1 LVKCVNSLKFAGKNV
16 SKPLSRRHFILTT
29 TAGSIGLAASRT
41 NLAHAALLTTHSLP
55 ENIIPIPH
63 PANAP
68 IQPVNTASTFPTDP
82 SGLYTLSRS
91 LSEVWAKKLLALQVL
106 DASRPQEYGG
116 ILCPTEHIVH
126 GRVGDTIYPFL
137 HMAHRTGDSRYVD
150 ASVLLFRW
158 IENNVSQPDG
168 SWLNEPKDSWK
179 GTTVFS
185 VIALCEALLYHGE
198 LMDPAFKDAIRA
210 RLLKAGNFIYDN
222 VNIDYGNINYPLSA
236 SYALSLLGT
245 LEDQPRFSEKGKLL
259 AHQALNFFSRNN
271 HFIFGEGTPYYQA
284 SKKGCFSIDLG
295 YNVEE
300 TLPSLALYGLLNQD
314 EELLQQVTLSLQTH
328 LEFMLPDGGWDNSW
342 GTRNY
347 KWTWWGSRTSDG
359 CQPAYALLAHRDPRF
374 YRAALKN
381 TELLQNNTI
390 DGLLYGGP
398 HYASHHVPPSV
409 HHTFCHI
416 KALTTIL
423 DHNQHTPTAPTPSST
438 LINAVS
444 TTSSTHPTTP
454 TRPAAAPST
463 STTTSSTPT
472 SNTASTA
479 PTNLP
484 NTAATPTHSPGA
496 TADPSILPR
505 ETPYGLRFFTDIQTW
520 LISTGAFKATVTGY
534 DREYKAMHNGHA
546 TGGAL
551 TLLWHELTGPLLVA
565 SMNNYQLVEAGNMQ
579 ADKDP
584 LSMPLTPRVE
594 LTTNGV
600 TYMNISCLD
609 ARITAEEQ
617 QNKIII
623 KTRSKLVDKDQHD
636 PAQGPVYCYADYI
649 FTPQQISLSF
659 RHDPTP
665 YSDSIRIVLPVISR
679 SGEAVAVINDKTIH
693 IQKEKSLVTL
703 KTNQSIQQLP
713 TTDGRLFNFVPGLE
727 AIPFVIHHQPAV
739 IDITIQGTW

>member
-1 LVKCVNSLKFAGKNV
+1 V
-16 SKPLSRRHFILTT
+16 SKPLSRRRFILTT
-29 TAGSIGLAASRT
+29 TAGTFGLAASRT
-41 NLAHAALLTTHSLP
+41 DLAHAALLAPTHPGSLAVTP
-55 ENIIPIPH
+55 CSALQPNQLAGSAVIPPIP
-63 PANAP
+63 P
-68 IQPVNTASTFPTDP
+68 DP
-82 SGLYTLSRS
+82 SDLYTLSRS

-185 VIALCEALLYHGE
+185 VIALCEALRYHGE
-198 LMDPAFKDAIRA
+198 LMDPAFKNAIRA

-423 DHNQHTPTAPTPSST
+423 DHNQHTPT
-438 LINAVS
+438 S
-444 TTSSTHPTTP
+444 TTQSTTT
-454 TRPAAAPST
+454 TRIAAAAST
-463 STTTSSTPT
+463 TTTSSSTTLT
-472 SNTASTA
+472 S
-479 PTNLP
+479 
-484 NTAATPTHSPGA
+484 NTAATPTQSSSA
-496 TADPSILPR
+496 TAAPSLLPR

-520 LISTGAFKATVTGY
+520 LISTGAFKATITGY

-551 TLLWHELTGPLLVA
+551 TLLWHDLTGPLLVA
-565 SMNNYQLVEAGNMQ
+565 SMNAYQLVEAGNMQ

-594 LTTNGV
+594 LTTDGV

-609 ARITAEEQ
+609 AEITTEEQ

-679 SGEAVAVINDKTIH
+679 SGEAVAVKNNKTIH

-703 KTNQSIQQLP
+703 KTNQPIQQLP

>member
-1 LVKCVNSLKFAGKNV
+1 V
-16 SKPLSRRHFILTT
+16 SKPLSRRRFLLTT
-29 TAGSIGLAASRT
+29 TAGTFGLAASPA
-41 NLAHAALLTTHSLP
+41 NLAYAALLAPIHPGSLAATP
-55 ENIIPIPH
+55 YSAAQPQPL
-63 PANAP
+63 ANAIAIP
-68 IQPVNTASTFPTDP
+68 PFTPDP
-82 SGLYTLSRS
+82 SELYTLSRS
-91 LSEVWAKKLLALQVL
+91 LTEVWAKKLLGLQVL

-158 IENNVSQPDG
+158 IGNNVSQPDG
-168 SWLNEPKDSWK
+168 SWLNEPNDSWK

-185 VIALCEALLYHGE
+185 VIALCEALRYHGE
-198 LMDPAFKDAIRA
+198 LMDPAFKDAVRA

-245 LEDQPRFSEKGKLL
+245 LEDQSRFKEKGKLL
-259 AHQALNFFSRNN
+259 AHQALSFFSRNN

-284 SKKGCFSIDLG
+284 SKKGCFSVDLG

-359 CQPAYALLAHRDPRF
+359 CQPAYALLAHHDPRF

-381 TELLQNNTI
+381 TELLQHNTI

-423 DHNQHTPTAPTPSST
+423 DHNEHATTAPITT
-438 LINAVS
+438 YS
-444 TTSSTHPTTP
+444 TTPVAATP
-454 TRPAAAPST
+454 GAAAPTSTT
-463 STTTSSTPT
+463 STTTTHSSTTTPTTLTITSISAVATTTGTTASSTTPIT
-472 SNTASTA
+472 SNS
-479 PTNLP
+479 
-484 NTAATPTHSPGA
+484 AA
-496 TADPSILPR
+496 ADPSLLPR

-551 TLLWHELTGPLLVA
+551 TLLWHDLTGPLLIA

-584 LSMPLTPRVE
+584 LSMPLTPRIE
-594 LTTNGV
+594 LTTDGV

-609 ARITAEEQ
+609 ASITTEEQ
-617 QNKIII
+617 HDKIII

-665 YSDSIRIVLPVISR
+665 TPTPYNNAIRIVLPIISR
-679 SGEAVAVINDKTIH
+679 SGEAVAVKDDKTIY
-693 IQKEKSLVTL
+693 IQKEEALVTI
-703 KTNQSIQQLP
+703 KTNQPVQRLP
-713 TTDGRLFNFVPGLE
+713 TTAERLFNFVPGLE
-727 AIPFVIHHQPAV
+727 AIPFAIHQQPAI
-739 IDITIQGTW
+739 IDITVNSQKPPSHPS

>member
-1 LVKCVNSLKFAGKNV
+1 M
-16 SKPLSRRHFILTT
+16 SKPLSRRRFILTT
-29 TAGSIGLAASRT
+29 AAGSFGLAASRT
-41 NLAHAALLTTHSLP
+41 NLARAALLTARLP
-55 ENIIPIPH
+55 IHPGSHPPIPYRAAQ
-63 PANAP
+63 PPFTDAALAP
-68 IQPVNTASTFPTDP
+68 DP
-82 SGLYTLSRS
+82 SELYTLSHS
-91 LSEVWAKKLLALQVL
+91 LTEVWAKRLLNLQVL

-137 HMAHRTGDSRYVD
+137 HMAHRTGDSRYID

-158 IENNVSQPDG
+158 IEGNVSQPDG
-168 SWLNEPKDSWK
+168 SWLNEPKDNWK
-179 GTTVFS
+179 GTTVFT
-185 VIALCEALLYHGE
+185 VIALCEALRYHGE
-198 LMDPAFKDAIRA
+198 LMDPAFKDAIRV

-236 SYALSLLGT
+236 SYALSLLGM
-245 LEDQPRFSEKGKLL
+245 LEDQPRFKEKGKLL

-284 SKKGCFSIDLG
+284 SKKGCFSVDLG

-300 TLPSLALYGLLNQD
+300 TLPSLTLYGLLNQD

-328 LEFMLPDGGWDNSW
+328 MEFMLPDGGWDNSW

-359 CQPAYALLAHRDPRF
+359 CQPAYALLAGRDPRF
-374 YRAALKN
+374 YRVALKN
-381 TELLQNNTI
+381 TQLLQRNTI

-423 DHNQHTPTAPTPSST
+423 DHNE
-438 LINAVS
+438 
-444 TTSSTHPTTP
+444 
-454 TRPAAAPST
+454 PAAAAT
-463 STTTSSTPT
+463 
-472 SNTASTA
+472 
-479 PTNLP
+479 
-484 NTAATPTHSPGA
+484 ATPSL
-496 TADPSILPR
+496 LPR

-551 TLLWHELTGPLLVA
+551 TLLWHDLTGPLLVA
-565 SMNNYQLVEAGNMQ
+565 SMTSYQLVEAGNMQ

-584 LSMPLTPRVE
+584 LSMPLTPRIE
-594 LTTNGV
+594 LTTSGI
-600 TYMNISCLD
+600 TYTNIACLD
-609 ARITAEEQ
+609 AEITTEEQ
-617 QNKIII
+617 QHNKIII

-636 PAQGPVYCYADYI
+636 PAQGPVYCYAEYI
-649 FTPQQISLSF
+649 FTPQQISLCF
-659 RHDPTP
+659 HHDPTP
-665 YSDSIRIVLPVISR
+665 YTDPIRIVLPFISQT
-679 SGEAVAVINDKTIH
+679 GEPVEISNDTTAHIH
-693 IQKEKSLVTL
+693 KEKAVVTI
-703 KTNQSIQQLP
+703 KTNQTLQRLP
-713 TTDGRLFNFVPGLE
+713 TTAERLFNFVPGLE
-727 AIPFVIHHQPAV
+727 AIPFAIHHQPAV
-739 IDITIQGTW
+739 IDITVKSRQ

>member
-1 LVKCVNSLKFAGKNV
+1 V
-16 SKPLSRRHFILTT
+16 SKPLSRRRFILTT

-55 ENIIPIPH
+55 ENSSPIP
-63 PANAP
+63 
-68 IQPVNTASTFPTDP
+68 P
-82 SGLYTLSRS
+82 SDLYTLSRS
-91 LSEVWAKKLLALQVL
+91 LSEVWAKKLLSLQVL

-116 ILCPTEHIVH
+116 IICPTEHIVH

-168 SWLNEPKDSWK
+168 SWLNEPNDGWK

-185 VIALCEALLYHGE
+185 VIALCEALRYHGE

-245 LEDQPRFSEKGKLL
+245 LEDQPRFSVKGKRL
-259 AHQALNFFSRNN
+259 AHQALNFFSRND
-271 HFIFGEGTPYYQA
+271 HFIFGEGTPYYQP
-284 SKKGCFSIDLG
+284 SKKGCFSVDLG

-374 YRAALKN
+374 NRAALKN

-398 HYASHHVPPSV
+398 HYASHHVLPSV

-423 DHNQHTPTAPTPSST
+423 DYNRHTPTSATQSTTTTHTTPS
-438 LINAVS
+438 
-444 TTSSTHPTTP
+444 PTTP
-454 TRPAAAPST
+454 AGA
-463 STTTSSTPT
+463 
-472 SNTASTA
+472 
-479 PTNLP
+479 
-484 NTAATPTHSPGA
+484 AATPSQSPAA
-496 TADPSILPR
+496 TTPSLLPR
-505 ETPYGLRFFTDIQTW
+505 ENPYGLRFFPDIQTW
-520 LISTGAFKATVTGY
+520 LISTGSFKATVTGY

-565 SMNNYQLVEAGNMQ
+565 SMNAYQLVEAGNMQ

-594 LTTNGV
+594 LTTDGV

-609 ARITAEEQ
+609 AEITAEEQ

-649 FTPQQISLSF
+649 FTPQQISLTF

-665 YSDSIRIVLPVISR
+665 YTGSIRIVLPVISQ
-679 SGEAVAVINDKTIH
+679 SGEAVAVKNDKTIY
-693 IQKEKSLVTL
+693 IQKEEALVTF
-703 KTNQSIQQLP
+703 KTDQAVQRLS
-713 TTDGRLFNFVPGLE
+713 TTGERLFNFVPGLE
-727 AIPFVIHHQPAV
+727 AIPFVIHQQPAV
-739 IDITIQGTW
+739 IDISIQGTW

>member
-1 LVKCVNSLKFAGKNV
+1 V
-16 SKPLSRRHFILTT
+16 SKPLSRRRFILTT
-29 TAGSIGLAASRT
+29 TAGSIGLAASQT
-41 NLAHAALLTTHSLP
+41 NLAHAAFLTTHPHPGDIS
-55 ENIIPIPH
+55 PIPH
-63 PANAP
+63 HATAP
-68 IQPVNTASTFPTDP
+68 IQPGVPASISPFPPDP
-82 SGLYTLSRS
+82 SELYTLSRS
-91 LSEVWAKKLLALQVL
+91 LTEVWAKKLLDLQVL

-137 HMAHRTGDSRYVD
+137 HMAHRTGDSRYLD

-185 VIALCEALLYHGE
+185 VIALCEALRYHGE
-198 LMDPAFKDAIRA
+198 LMDPAFKDAVRA

-245 LEDQPRFSEKGKLL
+245 LEDQPRFKEKGKLL
-259 AHQALNFFSRNN
+259 AHQALSFFSRNN

-284 SKKGCFSIDLG
+284 SKKGCFSVDLG

-314 EELLQQVTLSLQTH
+314 EQLLQQVTLSLQTH
-328 LEFMLPDGGWDNSW
+328 MEFMLPDGGWDNSW

-381 TELLQNNTI
+381 TALLQHNTI

-423 DHNQHTPTAPTPSST
+423 DHNEHTAAATR
-438 LINAVS
+438 
-444 TTSSTHPTTP
+444 TS
-454 TRPAAAPST
+454 AAAPS
-463 STTTSSTPT
+463 
-472 SNTASTA
+472 
-479 PTNLP
+479 L
-484 NTAATPTHSPGA
+484 
-496 TADPSILPR
+496 LPR

-546 TGGAL
+546 AGGAL
-551 TLLWHELTGPLLVA
+551 TLLWHDLTGPLLVA
-565 SMNNYQLVEAGNMQ
+565 SMNAYQLVEAGNMQ
-579 ADKDP
+579 ADNDP
-584 LSMPLTPRVE
+584 LSMPLTPRME
-594 LTTNGV
+594 LTTDGV

-609 ARITAEEQ
+609 AEITTEVQ
-617 QNKIII
+617 QHNKIII

-649 FTPQQISLSF
+649 FTPQQVSLRF

-665 YSDSIRIVLPVISR
+665 TLYTDAIRIVLPFISR
-679 SGEAVAVINDKTIH
+679 SGEPVAVNDDKTVH
-693 IQKEKSLVTL
+693 IQKESALVTI
-703 KTNQSIQQLP
+703 KTNQPVQRLP
-713 TTDGRLFNFVPGLE
+713 TTEERLFNFVPGLE
-727 AIPFVIHHQPAV
+727 AIPLAIHHQPAI
-739 IDITIQGTW
+739 IDITINSQKPPIHPS

>member
-1 LVKCVNSLKFAGKNV
+1 M
-16 SKPLSRRHFILTT
+16 SKPLSRRRFLLTT
-29 TAGSIGLAASRT
+29 TAGTFGLAASRT
-41 NLAHAALLTTHSLP
+41 NLAHAALL
-55 ENIIPIPH
+55 
-63 PANAP
+63 AP
-68 IQPVNTASTFPTDP
+68 IQPGSLAVTPYSAVQPHPLAIPPFPSDQ
-82 SGLYTLSRS
+82 SELYTLSQT
-91 LSEVWAKKLLALQVL
+91 LTEVWAKKLLDLQVL

-137 HMAHRTGDSRYVD
+137 HMAHRTGDSRYID

-185 VIALCEALLYHGE
+185 VIALCEALRYHGD
-198 LMDPAFKDAIRA
+198 LMAPGFRDAVRT

-245 LEDQPRFSEKGKLL
+245 LEDQPRFKEKGKLL
-259 AHQALNFFSRNN
+259 AHQALGFFSRNN

-284 SKKGCFSIDLG
+284 SKKGCFSVDLG

-328 LEFMLPDGGWDNSW
+328 MEFMLPDGGWDNSW

-381 TELLQNNTI
+381 TELLQSNTI
-390 DGLLYGGP
+390 GGLLYGGP

-409 HHTFCHI
+409 HHTFCHV

-423 DHNQHTPTAPTPSST
+423 DHNEHA
-438 LINAVS
+438 AA
-444 TTSSTHPTTP
+444 TTGTTTP
-454 TRPAAAPST
+454 
-463 STTTSSTPT
+463 STTTSNSASAP
-472 SNTASTA
+472 TASTTTTHSSNSA
-479 PTNLP
+479 IAAT
-484 NTAATPTHSPGA
+484 TAATT
-496 TADPSILPR
+496 PSITTVAAAPPTPSLLPR

-551 TLLWHELTGPLLVA
+551 TLLWHDLTGPLLVA
-565 SMNNYQLVEAGNMQ
+565 SMNAYQLVEAGNMQ

-594 LTTNGV
+594 LTTDGI

-609 ARITAEEQ
+609 AEITTEEQ
-617 QNKIII
+617 HNKIII

-636 PAQGPVYCYADYI
+636 PAQGPVYCYVDYT
-649 FTPQQISLSF
+649 FTPEQISLSF

-665 YSDSIRIVLPVISR
+665 TPYNNAIRIVLPIISQ
-679 SGEAVAVINDKTIH
+679 SGETVAVKDDKTIH
-693 IQKEKSLVTL
+693 IQKEKALVTF
-703 KTNQSIQQLP
+703 KTNQPVQRLP
-713 TTDGRLFNFVPGLE
+713 TTGERLFNFVPGLE
-727 AIPFVIHHQPAV
+727 AIPFAIHHQPTV
-739 IDITIQGTW
+739 INITVKDTK

>member
-1 LVKCVNSLKFAGKNV
+1 M
-16 SKPLSRRHFILTT
+16 SKPLSRRRFILTT
-29 TAGSIGLAASRT
+29 TAGTFGLATSQAK
-41 NLAHAALLTTHSLP
+41 LAHAASITTHPLP
-55 ENIIPIPH
+55 ADTTPVPH
-63 PANAP
+63 LATAP
-68 IQPVNTASTFPTDP
+68 IQPGIPASISPFPPDP
-82 SGLYTLSRS
+82 SELYTLSQS
-91 LSEVWAKKLLALQVL
+91 LTEVWAKKLLDLQVL
-106 DASRPQEYGG
+106 DTSRPQEYGG

-126 GRVGDTIYPFL
+126 GRIGDTIYPFL
-137 HMAHRTGDSRYVD
+137 HMARRTGDSRYVD

-185 VIALCEALLYHGE
+185 VIALCEALRYHGE
-198 LMDPAFKDAIRA
+198 LMDPAFKDAVRV

-245 LEDQPRFSEKGKLL
+245 LEDQPRFKEKGKLL
-259 AHQALNFFSRNN
+259 AHQALGFFSRNN
-271 HFIFGEGTPYYQA
+271 HFIFGEGTPYYQP
-284 SKKGCFSIDLG
+284 SKKGCFSVDLG

-314 EELLQQVTLSLQTH
+314 EELLQRVTLSLQTH
-328 LEFMLPDGGWDNSW
+328 MEFMLPDGGWDNSW

-381 TELLQNNTI
+381 TELLQHNTI

-398 HYASHHVPPSV
+398 HYASHQVPPSV

-423 DHNQHTPTAPTPSST
+423 DHNEHAAATTGTSPTSTSTLTTTPISAAAATTASSTIPTPS
-438 LINAVS
+438 L
-444 TTSSTHPTTP
+444 
-454 TRPAAAPST
+454 
-463 STTTSSTPT
+463 
-472 SNTASTA
+472 
-479 PTNLP
+479 
-484 NTAATPTHSPGA
+484 
-496 TADPSILPR
+496 LPR

-551 TLLWHELTGPLLVA
+551 TLLWHDLTGPLLVA
-565 SMNNYQLVEAGNMQ
+565 SMNAYQLVEAGNMQ
-579 ADKDP
+579 SDKDP
-584 LSMPLTPRVE
+584 LSMPLTPRME
-594 LTTNGV
+594 LTTDGI

-609 ARITAEEQ
+609 AEITIEEQ
-617 QNKIII
+617 KHNKIVI

-636 PAQGPVYCYADYI
+636 PEQGPVYCYADYI

-665 YSDSIRIVLPVISR
+665 TPYTNAIRIVLPVISR
-679 SGEAVAVINDKTIH
+679 SGEPVALNDDRTIQ
-693 IQKEKSLVTL
+693 IQKEKALVTI
-703 KTNQSIQQLP
+703 KTNKPVQRLP
-713 TTDGRLFNFVPGLE
+713 TTGDRLFNFVPGLE
-727 AIPFVIHHQPAV
+727 AIPFAIHHQPAV
-739 IDITIQGTW
+739 IDITINSQKPPNHPS

>member
-1 LVKCVNSLKFAGKNV
+1 
-16 SKPLSRRHFILTT
+16 
-29 TAGSIGLAASRT
+29 
-41 NLAHAALLTTHSLP
+41 
-55 ENIIPIPH
+55 
-63 PANAP
+63 
-68 IQPVNTASTFPTDP
+68 
-82 SGLYTLSRS
+82 
-91 LSEVWAKKLLALQVL
+91 
-106 DASRPQEYGG
+106 
-116 ILCPTEHIVH
+116 
-126 GRVGDTIYPFL
+126 
-137 HMAHRTGDSRYVD
+137 
-150 ASVLLFRW
+150 
-158 IENNVSQPDG
+158 
-168 SWLNEPKDSWK
+168 
-179 GTTVFS
+179 
-185 VIALCEALLYHGE
+185 
-198 LMDPAFKDAIRA
+198 MDPAFKAAVRA

-245 LEDQPRFSEKGKLL
+245 LEDQPRFKEKGKLL
-259 AHQALNFFSRNN
+259 AHQALSFFSRNN

-284 SKKGCFSIDLG
+284 SKKGCFSVDLG
-295 YNVEE
+295 YNIEE

-328 LEFMLPDGGWDNSW
+328 MEFMLPDGGWDNSW

-359 CQPAYALLAHRDPRF
+359 CQPAYTLLAHRDPRF

-381 TELLQNNTI
+381 TELLQHNTI

-423 DHNQHTPTAPTPSST
+423 DHNEHAATITSTLSSTPAATTPTPST
-438 LINAVS
+438 VTPAA
-444 TTSSTHPTTP
+444 TTTP
-454 TRPAAAPST
+454 S
-463 STTTSSTPT
+463 
-472 SNTASTA
+472 
-479 PTNLP
+479 L
-484 NTAATPTHSPGA
+484 
-496 TADPSILPR
+496 LPR
-505 ETPYGLRFFTDIQTW
+505 ETSYGLRFFTDIQTW

-551 TLLWHELTGPLLVA
+551 TLLWHDLTGPLLVA
-565 SMNNYQLVEAGNMQ
+565 SMNAYQLVESGNMQ

-594 LTTNGV
+594 LTTDGV

-609 ARITAEEQ
+609 AEITTEEQ
-617 QNKIII
+617 QHNKIII

-649 FTPQQISLSF
+649 FTPQQISLRF

-665 YSDSIRIVLPVISR
+665 TPYTDAIRIVLPVISR
-679 SGEAVAVINDKTIH
+679 SGEPVAVNDDKTIH
-693 IQKEKSLVTL
+693 IQKEKALVTI
-703 KTNQSIQQLP
+703 KSNQPAQRLP
-713 TTDGRLFNFVPGLE
+713 TTGERLFNFVPGLE
-727 AIPFVIHHQPAV
+727 AIPFAIHHQPAV
-739 IDITIQGTW
+739 IDITIQGSYKP